1 MKQYSVLIVEDELP
15 AQANLKRALTPYE
28 ELRVV
33 GTASS
38 VEGAEAWLQHPENHA
53 DIIFMDVELSDGMCF
68 DIFENVK
75 TNAKIII
82 TTAYDNYA
90 IKAFRINCID
100 YLLKPIDPN
109 ELHDAVSRCRDALTP
124 RQEFDVEALRKAL
137 TAERPGG
144 GFKSRFVVRIGDRIL
159 ILKTDE
165 IAYFY
170 AEDKSTY
177 AVTTEGKR
185 HILDLTLD
193 AVQEAVDPA
202 RFFRI
207 SRSQIVAVDS
217 IESISRHLNNRLKI
231 NLIPKPSFDA
241 FVSRFRINDFLEW
254 IEGR

>member
-1 MKQYSVLIVEDELP
+1 MKVLIVEDEQL
-15 AQANLKRALTPYE
+15 AQTNLRNMIRKQFADLE
-28 ELRVV
+28 IV
-33 GTASS
+33 GMLSS
-38 VEGAEAWLQHPENHA
+38 VKSCVQWLSNPENRA
-53 DIIFMDVELSDGMCF
+53 DIIFLDVELSDGMCF
-68 DIFENVK
+68 DIFESIK
-75 TNAKIII
+75 TDAKIII
-82 TTAYDNYA
+82 TTAYDTYA

-100 YLLKPIDPN
+100 YLLKPIDPV
-109 ELHDAVSRCRDALTP
+109 ELLDAVTRCRKALAP
-124 RQEFDVEALRKAL
+124 NPEFDVEALRKAL
-137 TAERPGG
+137 GRERTGAS
-144 GFKSRFVVRIGDRIL
+144 FKSRFIIRIGDRIL

-207 SRSQIVAVDS
+207 SRSQIVSVDS

-231 NLIPKPSFDA
+231 NLVPKPSFDA

-254 IEGR
+254 IEGK

>member
-1 MKQYSVLIVEDELP
+1 MKVLIVEDEQL
-15 AQANLKRALTPYE
+15 AQTNLRNMIMRQFRDLE
-28 ELRVV
+28 IV
-33 GTASS
+33 GMVSS
-38 VEGAEAWLQHPENHA
+38 VKSAVQWLSNPENRA
-53 DIIFMDVELSDGMCF
+53 EVIFLDVELSDGMCF